1 MNEIARIGVAIFGFG
16 RAGNFHAK
24 NLICNKRVSLKWVVQ
39 HNQEKARAYMEENF
53 LDVQVAHPSEIDRV
67 LADNSVQAVVIAAP
81 TQYHEEYVLRSL
93 KAGKAVFC
101 EKPLAVTYDAVGK
114 LKQKH
119 PPKFFSVCKEG
130 GREEGRKRG
139 REGGRGGGRDRGME
153 GGRDMEW
160 IEGRRREGV

>member
-139 REGGRGGGRDRGME
+139 REG
-153 GGRDMEW
+153 
-160 IEGRRREGV
+160 RREGGKE